1 MLRRIAAEH
10 GLAHAEFRIGEHAG
24 QVGLDRCA
32 ALYRELERLIGRIE
46 HEMLR
51 REPHNAAFIKIAGQP
66 RPEGGSHSGPAAAPQ
81 ESAAAPNRS
90 SGPGDPCADA

>member
-1 MLRRIAAEH
+1 MNTRNRLTVPMLRRIAAEH

-46 HEMLR
+46 HEML
-51 REPHNAAFIKIAGQP
+51 PP
-66 RPEGGSHSGPAAAPQ
+66 RTP
-81 ESAAAPNRS
+81 
-90 SGPGDPCADA
+90 